1 MEDLIEKT
9 ETANKDLKSEIEKVE
24 SQYKDTERI
33 KEEIKNKNNEI
44 FKEELKSSQL
54 IQDKVKLISESI
66 GKITKA
72 RGDIKDAC
80 K

>member
-1 MEDLIEKT
+1 MIEKT